1 MQAHAAD
8 SGGVPLDPAKGDDR
22 VDDEATSAILGDIE
36 AFLAVLEQGTM
47 QAHWDTRLRQAR
59 EALARF
65 GEEGPVPPPCDAAED

>member
-8 SGGVPLDPAKGDDR
+8 SGGVPLIPQGDGR
-22 VDDEATSAILGDIE
+22 VDDEATAILGDIE

>member
-8 SGGVPLDPAKGDDR
+8 SGGVPLIPQGDDR
-22 VDDEATSAILGDIE
+22 VDDEASVILGDIE